1 MCLVA
6 LCKCYAFVFIY
17 PKVVTVIIEK
27 KSAILKQYTTHLGC
41 HKGKRVNASVEVAD
55 RNADGQQAEAAHVNT
70 KQQKQN
76 LAVRQ
81 QWRGRRK

>member
-1 MCLVA
+1 MQV
-6 LCKCYAFVFIY
+6 LCIRLYL
-17 PKVVTVIIEK
+17 PKGCHRHHRK
-27 KSAILKQYTTHLGC
+27 KNSAILEQYTTHLGC